1 MRNRQIADKY
11 EHINFLRELARKYP
25 TAGMSAIEELIADT
39 KREIR
44 RLNRYITDP
53 LEKSLLQG
61 GQRNVCE
68 DPEEPDYLTFWCEP
82 DDPSR
87 DWLETAEYV
96 DNEYS
101 YPCRYP
107 GGAFTRVWFI
117 RNQCGLWII
126 QRHSMDI

>member
-1 MRNRQIADKY
+1 MRNRQIADKIEWIQFLQTLMT
-11 EHINFLRELARKYP
+11 EHPDAKE
-25 TAGMSAIEELIADT
+25 GIEERIADV

-44 RLNRYITDP
+44 RMYKAQEDP

-61 GQRNVCE
+61 GRRNVCE

-82 DDPSR
+82 DDPFR

-107 GGAFTRVWFI
+107 GGPFTRVWFI

-126 QRHSMDI
+126 QHHSMDI